1 VDNNKH
7 LKGQIKVHEGLVR
20 CMRFFNDDTQL
31 VSCSTDDTIKI
42 FDVVRTMGTNA
53 NNSDS
58 RKGIPHQ
65 NTNNNN
71 YVGSEQHRNFEKVE
85 LKNVLTLDTGA
96 ERSYDG
102 VWMIQVLSRKGR
114 YIYIFFF
121 LSKTYFYLFRTVGG

>member
-1 VDNNKH
+1 MVDNNKH

-20 CMRFFNDDTQL
+20 CMRFFNDDKQL

-42 FDVVRTMGTNA
+42 FDVVRTMGTNV
-53 NNSDS
+53 NDTDS
-58 RKGIPHQ
+58 RKGRES
-65 NTNNNN
+65 NNN
-71 YVGSEQHRNFEKVE
+71 YVGEQHRNFEKVE